1 MPRRQPD
8 LVTFRRIVG
17 GVWNFGLDKLLS
29 FQSLIGYC
37 GSLKE
42 KNIEGNADVG
52 VSLVIFQRESLKRL
66 SGLFE
71 CEQTLLKRSCV
82 CRD

>member
-1 MPRRQPD
+1 M
-8 LVTFRRIVG
+8 G
-17 GVWNFGLDKLLS
+17 GVWNFGLDKVLS

-52 VSLVIFQRESLKRL
+52 VSLVIFQRESLKDYRGY
-66 SGLFE
+66 SSVN
-71 CEQTLLKRSCV
+71 KPS
-82 CRD
+82 